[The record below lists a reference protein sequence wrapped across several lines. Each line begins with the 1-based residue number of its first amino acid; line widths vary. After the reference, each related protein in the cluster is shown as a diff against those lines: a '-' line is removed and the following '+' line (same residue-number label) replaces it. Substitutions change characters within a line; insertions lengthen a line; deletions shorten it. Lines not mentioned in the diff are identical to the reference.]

1 MELPKFNKKIDQLE
15 NLNEKW
21 AYFFKHAEY
30 STIEE
35 MENLIGHDVIIKRA
49 FQAIDQASWSEEELR
64 SYEHSVKVELDN
76 LVVEQQKLE
85 DAKAEGEARGKIE
98 GKIAIAKKMLLKG
111 SSLDE
116 VIEMTGLRE
125 EEILGK

>member
-1 MELPKFNKKIDQLE
+1 
-15 NLNEKW
+15 
-21 AYFFKHAEY
+21 
-30 STIEE
+30 

-76 LVVEQQKLE
+76 LVVEQQKIE
-85 DAKAEGEARGKIE
+85 DAKAEGEAKGEARGKAEGKAEGIVQGKREGILE

-111 SSLDE
+111 NSLDE
-116 VIEMTGLRE
+116 VMEITGLRE